1 MKNWTICLKTNTIHS
16 QSRFTALTKHLTN
29 NRLSLLKISRHRI
42 LIVMNEPN
50 IFKQILSNIHRVV
63 TIIVILFQTLIN
75 FRTLSINLRIIAL
88 KYNSTFDSN
97 LPTLPCIPILVQI
110 SWTRIAIK
118 NAMCPIKN
126 CKAHFAGGEF
136 ALITLISRQGNLRER
151 VHWRVEGRPVRKS
164 TIRPLP
170 RAILGAVST
179 WSNASSRSRPPAARN
194 E

>member
-1 MKNWTICLKTNTIHS
+1 MIISSINNRNVKIILIKSINFKYIINSDRNQFLYEKLDHICLKTNTIHS
-16 QSRFTALTKHLTN
+16 RSRFTALTKHLTN
-29 NRLSLLKISRHRI
+29 NRLPLLKISRHRI

-118 NAMCPIKN
+118 NAVCPIKN
-126 CKAHFAGGEF
+126 CKAHFAGRGVR
-136 ALITLISRQGNLRER
+136 INHSNL
-151 VHWRVEGRPVRKS
+151 S
-164 TIRPLP
+164 P
-170 RAILGAVST
+170 R
-179 WSNASSRSRPPAARN
+179 
-194 E
+194 